1 MRKWRAS
8 LIRKRARVLGDAQAP
23 TREQAE
29 VAAIKK
35 FNLDDERRNRLVV
48 QERSYKG
55 SVAQSDIL

>member
-8 LIRKRARVLGDAQAP
+8 LIRKRARVLGDVQAP

-48 QERSYKG
+48 QERS
-55 SVAQSDIL
+55 

>member
-1 MRKWRAS
+1 
-8 LIRKRARVLGDAQAP
+8 
-23 TREQAE
+23 